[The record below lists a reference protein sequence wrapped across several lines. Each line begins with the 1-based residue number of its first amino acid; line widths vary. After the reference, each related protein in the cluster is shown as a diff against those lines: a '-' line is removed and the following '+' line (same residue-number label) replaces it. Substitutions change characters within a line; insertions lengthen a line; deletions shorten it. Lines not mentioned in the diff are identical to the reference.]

1 MLPPSTPRLSRE
13 ELHIK
18 LASYKIDRK
27 KYPLIV
33 VGIRGYYLNTLGA
46 KGKNDRNI
54 YDDAIFIDTD
64 NVTAAFNA
72 NTDPS
77 VARKGIA
84 VLQPGVYYAHKFATH
99 NGRQSSYPAICQRLG
114 KVKIIRDG
122 ETRVQ
127 EGSNF
132 GINIHR
138 GGRTTTSSEGC
149 QTIPPDQWTGFYELA
164 KSEARR
170 IYGDQWN
177 KVVIPYILLDQM
189 G

>member
-1 MLPPSTPRLSRE
+1 MTPPSTPRLSRE

-54 YDDAIFIDTD
+54 YDDAIFLDTD

-84 VLQPGVYYAHKFATH
+84 VLQPGIYYAHKFATH
-99 NGRQSSYPAICQRLG
+99 NGRQ
-114 KVKIIRDG
+114 
-122 ETRVQ
+122 
-127 EGSNF
+127 
-132 GINIHR
+132 
-138 GGRTTTSSEGC
+138 
-149 QTIPPDQWTGFYELA
+149 
-164 KSEARR
+164 
-170 IYGDQWN
+170 
-177 KVVIPYILLDQM
+177 
-189 G
+189 